1 MFKKTLLSNID
12 SRSDI
17 KYNPPLSYR
26 HMRIFA
32 WIMMILMMLSF
43 VFSWIG
49 NIYAKNDTL
58 TAPANFTLA
67 GDITGYF
74 GQLAIPFFLLANFA
88 VIISS
93 RENIK
98 KLVLF
103 HGSMALL
110 IIGLYI
116 LCYDRYVVGLGNM
129 IFSFFGIPNGKI
141 LTDFFMR
148 MYFTKY
154 LSINV
159 FIDLLMC
166 SLMYLFLVYEPKRI
180 KKEKLIYY
188 RLLII
193 IPILYELASML
204 VKGLSMGAD
213 LFTLPIEVIPLLS
226 SKPIVTF
233 LGFIAIL
240 VYYKYQKKIYLKLGG
255 NPEQYEAYLDSRAHS
270 FQLGVVIAIT
280 FAVAGIVD
288 LIITAILMAV
298 LASDSGIVLNS
309 YGSFKQILNIV
320 TPWGFGKGISL
331 MVISPI
337 ALLFNY
343 RKTYSLKSAKYDSII
358 PLVGIVICAL
368 ILLEGVYQTLTL

>member
-1 MFKKTLLSNID
+1 MFKKTLLSNIS
-12 SRSDI
+12 SRDDI

-26 HMRIFA
+26 HMRIFG

-43 VFSWIG
+43 IFSWIG
-49 NIYAKNDTL
+49 NIYAKNDSL
-58 TAPANFTLA
+58 TTTVNYTLA

-74 GQLAIPFFLLANFA
+74 GQLAIPFFLIANFA

-93 RENIK
+93 RDNIK

-103 HGSMALL
+103 HGLMALL
-110 IIGLYI
+110 IIALYL
-116 LCYDRYVVGLGNM
+116 LCYDRYVVGLGNK
-129 IFSFFGIPNGKI
+129 IFAFFGIPNGKA

-148 MYFTKY
+148 IYFTKY

-166 SLMYLFLVYEPKRI
+166 SLMYLFLVYEPKKI

-188 RLLII
+188 RLLVI

-204 VKGLSMGAD
+204 VKGLSMGAY
-213 LFTLPIEVIPLLS
+213 LFTLPIEVIPFLS

-240 VYYKYQKKIYLKLGG
+240 IYYKYQKKIYLKLGG
-255 NPEQYEAYLDSRAHS
+255 NPEQYEAYLDSKAHS
-270 FQLGVVIAIT
+270 FQMGVVIAIT
-280 FAVAGIVD
+280 FAVAGVVD
-288 LIITAILMAV
+288 LIITAILMSV
-298 LASDSGIVLNS
+298 LAADSGIVLDS
-309 YGSFKQILNIV
+309 YKSFKQILDVV

-331 MVISPI
+331 LVISPI

-343 RKTYSLKSAKYDSII
+343 RKTYSLKTAKYDIVI
-358 PLVGIVICAL
+358 PLVGIVICAI
-368 ILLEGVYQTLTL
+368 ILLEGVYQMLTL